1 MPDALGTKMAAD
13 EKPKAETFGALETDP
28 NGKTPNEPG
37 AKLDAGKNRI
47 GLVLFGFARALQ
59 EVGKVGTYGANKYTD
74 NGWTEVPDGER
85 RYTDA
90 LLRHLRARRRARS
103 TTRTPGFAMR
113 LMRRGTRWRGLIWRC
128 ATTMPKRHR
137 STACTTPM
145 PDAPLSTGRS
155 VGRLLAKLAPK
166 SQGFTVGGTG
176 GDYMPLASQLA
187 AAIAS
192 AQPHGAQLIAWVK
205 YAQDASASQAL
216 LRELLLESARWEQ
229 SASLAKRQQLR
240 IVIAAA
246 FAEWLAPKACVDCG
260 GRGATFV
267 RGDDGAQFLELCR

>member
-1 MPDALGTKMAAD
+1 
-13 EKPKAETFGALETDP
+13 
-28 NGKTPNEPG
+28 
-37 AKLDAGKNRI
+37 
-47 GLVLFGFARALQ
+47 
-59 EVGKVGTYGANKYTD
+59 
-74 NGWTEVPDGER
+74 
-85 RYTDA
+85 
-90 LLRHLRARRRARS
+90 
-103 TTRTPGFAMR
+103 
-113 LMRRGTRWRGLIWRC
+113 
-128 ATTMPKRHR
+128 
-137 STACTTPM
+137 M

-205 YAQDASASQAL
+205 YAQDASANHAL
-216 LRELLLESARWEQ
+216 LSELLLESVRWEQ

-267 RGDDGAQFLELCR
+267 RGDDGARTEQDCLSCGGTGRVPLSDNRRAENCGVGHGVWRNRLNGDRAHVYERVLVTLKRWDRALLATVAEAMRAE